1 MRPNAG
7 VHASP
12 RVPVKRPRHLISYG
26 WRHLRQ
32 SSHGPPHPHLL
43 SRPVDKDL
51 WCHSSS
57 ASSPFLSSLF
67 LPYPFLTL
75 FEETLSSF
83 LFFSISNERVVSKFA
98 LFLQRGKKGIFGIVE
113 FGTNRNERS
122 LFRYAYSGRIYHF
135 FVPFGSFR
143 ISISKRYNKKGEK
156 DEEKENAVKMIRRYD
171 EEKWRSNES
180 FFKILENKNKRI
192 KSVLMNI
199 LLPSFENPGTNLRN
213 LAGISEKLLKRK
225 WTWNRN

>member
-1 MRPNAG
+1 MHTRRRSTQAVRSWNLSLLLRTWRRILSCRLPLAKRPNGLSRNIGGLLDGGEAQFPEEKWQHLDYLARYTIWAGSTSFFLRFLFTFTSSHVFSRRLMRPNAG

-32 SSHGPPHPHLL
+32 SSHGPPHLHLL

-75 FEETLSSF
+75 FEGTLSSF
-83 LFFSISNERVVSKFA
+83 LFFFDFEREGRIEVCSLSSEGEERNFRYRRVWNESK
-98 LFLQRGKKGIFGIVE
+98 RTIVIPLC
-113 FGTNRNERS
+113 
-122 LFRYAYSGRIYHF
+122 LFR
-135 FVPFGSFR
+135 
-143 ISISKRYNKKGEK
+143 
-156 DEEKENAVKMIRRYD
+156 
-171 EEKWRSNES
+171 
-180 FFKILENKNKRI
+180 
-192 KSVLMNI
+192 
-199 LLPSFENPGTNLRN
+199 
-213 LAGISEKLLKRK
+213 
-225 WTWNRN
+225 